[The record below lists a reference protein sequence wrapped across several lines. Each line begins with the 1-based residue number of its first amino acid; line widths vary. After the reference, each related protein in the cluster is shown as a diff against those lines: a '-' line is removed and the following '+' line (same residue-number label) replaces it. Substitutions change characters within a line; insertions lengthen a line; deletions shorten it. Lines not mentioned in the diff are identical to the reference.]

1 MSTAEAATKTDLT
14 ALRVLAYILGV
25 VLRLPLLFVAFDF
38 EVPFYMLL
46 SARAPGGDEQNRTG
60 PTRLARGAS
69 VANGML
75 AALPRKQYQRL
86 LRGLESVALTFGEVL
101 YEPGVRIRHVYFPND
116 SLVSLLTLVE
126 GHLAL
131 EVGMVGREGM
141 LGLPLAL
148 GRDVSPVR
156 ALVQGAGTAMRMKS
170 ARFSEEI
177 RKSPELREEI
187 NRYTVALMAQITQ
200 TAACNRFHV
209 VGARLARWLLMTRDR
224 VGSDEFRL
232 THEFLGHML
241 GVRRVG
247 VTNAARALQKG
258 KLIAYSRGKIRI
270 LDRQRLEAAACSC
283 YALVKDMNGSVR
295 R

>member
-1 MSTAEAATKTDLT
+1 
-14 ALRVLAYILGV
+14 
-25 VLRLPLLFVAFDF
+25 
-38 EVPFYMLL
+38 
-46 SARAPGGDEQNRTG
+46 
-60 PTRLARGAS
+60 
-69 VANGML
+69 ML

-86 LRGLESVALTFGEVL
+86 LTGLEPVALSFGEVL
-101 YEPGVRIRHVYFPND
+101 HEPGERIKHVYFPGD

-141 LGLPLAL
+141 VGVPLSLGT
-148 GRDVSPVR
+148 DVSPVR

-177 RKSPELREEI
+177 RRSPQLQQEVG
-187 NRYTVALMAQITQ
+187 RYTRALMAQITQ

-209 VGARLARWLLMTRDR
+209 VEARLARWLLMTRDR
-224 VGSDEFRL
+224 VRSDEFRL

-247 VTNAARALQKG
+247 VTTAARKLQKR
-258 KLIAYSRGKIRI
+258 KLIAYSRGKIKI
-270 LDRQRLEAAACSC
+270 LDRRRLEGAACSC
-283 YALVKDMNGSVR
+283 YALVRDMNGGAKD
-295 R
+295 